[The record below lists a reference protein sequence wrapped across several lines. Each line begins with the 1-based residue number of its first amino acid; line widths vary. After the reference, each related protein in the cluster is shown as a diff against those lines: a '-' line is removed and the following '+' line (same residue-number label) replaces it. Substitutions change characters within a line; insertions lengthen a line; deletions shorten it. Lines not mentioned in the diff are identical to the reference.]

1 MEKCNTYLPSVNENG
16 ASTITDEKWDEAVSY
31 YNSEQYNKIV
41 PTIIEY
47 INTDFTSKYKTKNGY
62 TIPHGSV
69 IVSIILTDK
78 EFKVS
83 CPFVNIANAKKVPLM
98 RKLAELRLTPLD
110 LTNITLKDDNAVF
123 EYACPLELCEPY
135 KIYNVLKEICLF
147 ADRYDDE
154 FIEKFD
160 AERMQEPKIE
170 PISAATK
177 EEVYNKVQHLID
189 ENIARLDYYISK
201 RNGRGAWCTL
211 NITLKQLEFYAEP
224 QGYLRTEI
232 ENAVDL
238 IYDRDMNFQDL
249 VLKSKENLLKIR
261 NYDKEKFF
269 ESLYDIEVFVP
280 YKYSGKKENIRD
292 NWSDSYDTIKEM
304 MHETNYEAAATEML
318 SMFYNLFYYNLVNE
332 EISKPI
338 TDAMAL
344 AGGKNWAEAAQELF
358 KGMQSVMEDNFE
370 MPDFGMDISAAMQ
383 EQMKNNMAMLQNM
396 MKGFSN

>member
-1 MEKCNTYLPSVNENG
+1 MEKCNTYLPSVNEKG
-16 ASTITDEKWDEAVSY
+16 ASTITDEKWDEAVAY
-31 YNSEQYNKIV
+31 YNNEQYDKVV

-47 INTDFTSKYKTKNGY
+47 INKDFTSKYKTETGY

-69 IVSIILTDK
+69 IVNVVLTDTD
-78 EFKVS
+78 FKVA

-98 RKLAELRLTPLD
+98 RKLAELRLNPLD

-135 KIYNVLKEICLF
+135 KIYSVLKEICLF

-160 AERMQEPKIE
+160 ATHMQEPKIE
-170 PISAATK
+170 PMSPATK
-177 EEVYNKVQHLID
+177 EEAYTKVQQLID
-189 ENIARLDYYISK
+189 ENVGRLDYYISK

-211 NITLKQLEFYAEP
+211 NITLKQLEFYAQP

-232 ENAVDL
+232 ENAIDL
-238 IYDRDMNFQDL
+238 IYNRDMNFQDL
-249 VLKSKENLLKIR
+249 LLKSKENLLKIR

-269 ESLYDIEVFVP
+269 ESLYNIEVFVP

-304 MHETNYEAAATEML
+304 MNESSYEAAGTEML
-318 SMFYNLFYYNLVNE
+318 SLFYNLFYYNLVNK

-344 AGGKNWAEAAQELF
+344 ASGKNWGEAAQELF
-358 KGMQSVMEDNFE
+358 KGMQSVMEDNLE
-370 MPDFGMDISAAMQ
+370 VEDYGMDISEMMK
-383 EQMKNNMAMLQNM
+383 EQMKNSMAMIKNM